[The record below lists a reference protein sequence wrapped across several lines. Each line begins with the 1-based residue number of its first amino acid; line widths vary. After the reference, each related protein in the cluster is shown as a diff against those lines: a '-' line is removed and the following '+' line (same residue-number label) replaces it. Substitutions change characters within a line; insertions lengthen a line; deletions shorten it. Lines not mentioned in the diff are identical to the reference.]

1 MQQLSRRSLF
11 SLAGMGAVGAV
22 AAACGSNTGRP
33 GDPPPSTAASAGPP
47 PTSSAPKATL
57 QQWYHAYGED
67 GVQDAVKNYA
77 ASYRNALVKVQ
88 WNPGDYDSKIVTALQ
103 NSAVPDVFE
112 AQVKIDW
119 VRQNQVVAL
128 DDVLAPVK
136 NDFSPAVLAAQTVEG
151 KVYGI
156 PQAVDTQVLYY
167 RKSLL
172 QSAGVQP
179 PQTVDELIDAA
190 GKLSKDGVKGLFVGN
205 DGGVSTLTGPLM
217 WSAGLDY
224 LKNGNREVGFD
235 DPRAATAFGKLHT
248 LNANGSLLLGAP
260 ADWSDP
266 GAFVDGLA
274 AMQWTGLW
282 NLPKIR
288 DALDEDFGVLP
299 FPKLDDSGAPSV
311 PVGAY
316 GAMVNAKSAHV
327 DEAKAFVKWLWI
339 DQTDK
344 QLEFATRFGFHL
356 PARQSLVARAERL
369 RSGVGA
375 DVARFVQQNS
385 HLIGGPVWTQQANTA
400 LSDAVAKIAK
410 EGADP
415 AAQTKT
421 AVGVAQAELKR
432 LFG

>member
-1 MQQLSRRSLF
+1 MQQRSRRAFL
-11 SLAGMGAVGAV
+11 SLAGTAAVGAV

-33 GDPPPSTAASAGPP
+33 GDPPPSTAMSAGA
-47 PTSSAPKATL
+47 PTTSQAPKATL

-67 GVQDAVKNYA
+67 GVQEAVKNYA
-77 ASYRNALVKVQ
+77 ASYPGAKVNVV

-103 NSAVPDVFE
+103 NSPVPDVFE

-119 VRQNQVVAL
+119 VRQNQVVSL
-128 DDVLAPVK
+128 DDIIGPVK

-156 PQAVDTQVLYY
+156 PQATDTQVLFY
-167 RKSLL
+167 RKSML
-172 QSAGVQP
+172 QAAGVQP

-190 GKLSKDGVKGLFVGN
+190 SKLSKDGVKGLFAGN
-205 DGGVSTLTGPLM
+205 DGGVGTLTGPLL

-224 LKNGNREVGFD
+224 LKNNNREVGFD
-235 DPRAATAFGKLHT
+235 DPRSAAAFSKLHT
-248 LNANGSLLLGAP
+248 LNTNGSLLLGAP

-266 GAFVDGLA
+266 GAFVDGLC

-282 NLPKIR
+282 NIPKVR
-288 DALDEDFGVLP
+288 DALNDDFGVLP
-299 FPKLDDSGAPSV
+299 FPKLDDSGKPSV

-327 DEAKAFVKWLWI
+327 NEAKAFVKWLWI
-339 DQTDK
+339 DQTDS
-344 QLEFATRFGFHL
+344 QLEFATRYGFHV
-356 PARQSLVARAERL
+356 PARQSLIDKAQTLQTGPA
-369 RSGVGA
+369 A
-375 DVARFVQQNS
+375 DVVKFVKENS
-385 HLIGGPVWTQQANTA
+385 HLIGGPVWTQTSNTA

-415 AAQTKT
+415 VAQTKA
-421 AVGVAQAELKR
+421 AVTVAQSELKR

>member
-1 MQQLSRRSLF
+1 MQQRNRRSFLT
-11 SLAGMGAVGAV
+11 LAGMGAVGAV
-22 AAACGSNTGRP
+22 AAACGSDTGRP

-47 PTSSAPKATL
+47 PSTSAPKVTL

-77 ASYRNALVKVQ
+77 ASYPNSLVKVQ

-128 DDVLAPVK
+128 DDLIAPVK

-156 PQAVDTQVLYY
+156 PQAVDTQVLFY

-172 QSAGVQP
+172 QAAGVQP

-205 DGGVSTLTGPLM
+205 DGGVATLTGPLL

-224 LKNGNREVGFD
+224 LKNNNREVGFD

-266 GAFVDGLA
+266 GAFIDGLA

-282 NLPKIR
+282 NVPKIR
-288 DALDEDFGVLP
+288 DALDEDFGVLA
-299 FPKLDDSGAPSV
+299 FPKLDNSGAPSV

-327 DEAKAFVKWLWI
+327 NEAKAFVKWLWI
-339 DQTDK
+339 DQTND

-356 PARQSLVARAERL
+356 PARQSLVAKAGNL
-369 RSGVGA
+369 SSGVGA
-375 DVARFVQQNS
+375 DVAKFVQENS
-385 HLIGGPVWTQQANTA
+385 HLVGGPVWTQASNTA

-415 AAQTKT
+415 VATTKT

>member
-1 MQQLSRRSLF
+1 MQQRNRRAFL
-11 SLAGMGAVGAV
+11 SLAGTAAVGAV
-22 AAACGSNTGRP
+22 AACGSNTGRP
-33 GDPPPSTAASAGPP
+33 GDPPPSTAKSAGA
-47 PTSSAPKATL
+47 APSTAAARVDL
-57 QQWYHAYGED
+57 QQWYHAYGEE
-67 GVQDAVKNYA
+67 GVQEAVKNYA
-77 ASYRNALVKVQ
+77 ASYPGAEVKVQ

-119 VRQNQVVAL
+119 VRQGQVVAL
-128 DDVLAPVK
+128 DDLVAPVK

-156 PQAVDTQVLYY
+156 PQATDTQVLFY

-172 QSAGVQP
+172 QAAGVRP

-190 GKLSKDGVKGLFVGN
+190 GKLTKDGVKGLFAGN
-205 DGGVSTLTGPLM
+205 DGGVGTLTGPLM

-224 LKNGNREVGFD
+224 LKNDNREVGFD

-248 LNANGSLLLGAP
+248 LNSNGSLLLGAP

-266 GAFVDGLA
+266 SAFIDGLC

-282 NLPKIR
+282 NVPKVR
-288 DALDEDFGVLP
+288 DALNDDFAVLP

-327 DEAKAFVKWLWI
+327 KEAKAFVKWLWI
-339 DQTDK
+339 DQTKD
-344 QLEFATRFGFHL
+344 QLEFATRYGFHV
-356 PARQSLVARAERL
+356 PARQSLIDKADTL
-369 RSGVGA
+369 RSGPAA
-375 DVARFVQQNS
+375 DVVGLLKDHS
-385 HLIGGPVWTQQANTA
+385 HLVGGPVWTQAANTA

-415 AAQTKT
+415 AAQTKA
-421 AVGVAQAELKR
+421 AVTVAQNELKR

>member
-1 MQQLSRRSLF
+1 MQQRNRRAFL
-11 SLAGMGAVGAV
+11 SLAGTAAVGAV

-33 GDPPPSTAASAGPP
+33 GDPPPSTAMSAGAS
-47 PTSSAPKATL
+47 SSAAAPRVSL

-67 GVQDAVKNYA
+67 GVREAVRGYA
-77 ASYRNALVKVQ
+77 GSYPAAEVKVQ

-119 VRQNQVVAL
+119 VRQNQVVPL
-128 DDVLAPVK
+128 DDLIAPVK

-156 PQAVDTQVLYY
+156 PQAADTQVLFY

-172 QSAGVQP
+172 QAAGVGP

-190 GKLSKDGVKGLFVGN
+190 GKLTKDGVKGLFAGN
-205 DGGVSTLTGPLM
+205 DGGVGTLTGPLL

-224 LKNGNREVGFD
+224 LKAGNREVGFE
-235 DPRAATAFGKLHT
+235 DPRAAAAFGKLHT
-248 LNANGSLLLGAP
+248 LNANSSLLLGAP

-266 GAFVDGLA
+266 SAFIDGLC

-282 NLPKIR
+282 NIPKVR
-288 DALDEDFGVLP
+288 DAFNDDFGVLP
-299 FPKLDDSGAPSV
+299 FPKLDNSGAPSV

-327 DEAKAFVKWLWI
+327 KEAKAFVKWLWI
-339 DQTDK
+339 DQTDD
-344 QLEFATRFGFHL
+344 QLEFATRFGFHV
-356 PARQSLVARAERL
+356 PARQSLIDKADILHTGPA
-369 RSGVGA
+369 A
-375 DVARFVQQNS
+375 DVAGLLKDHS
-385 HLIGGPVWTQQANTA
+385 HLIGGPVWTQTANTA

-415 AAQTKT
+415 VAQTKA
-421 AVGVAQAELKR
+421 AVTVAQAELKR